1 MLVFFLLTTPTH
13 SDSSSSVDCGKQVLH
28 DSSVP
33 FKAAKV
39 VEMEGN
45 ILKIAVFL
53 VGIILSL
60 VFNEKLE

>member
-1 MLVFFLLTTPTH
+1 
-13 SDSSSSVDCGKQVLH
+13 VDCGKQVLP

-39 VEMEGN
+39 VEMEGT